1 MNYAVSHIYIYPI
14 KSLGGIQ
21 LLNALVE
28 PEGLKYDR
36 RWMLVDDEG
45 CFLSQRSLPQLC
57 LFDVSMDNQTIFI
70 THRNFPNNEISFSI
84 HAFSEENIQVKIW
97 DDEVEANLVDATI
110 DKWFSNI
117 LKTNCRLVR
126 HSTSTKRKVDNQFA
140 LKGDES
146 DSYRT
151 GFSDGFPILII
162 GEKSLDDL
170 NDKLQNKIQMNR
182 FRPNIVFSG
191 GNAFDEDN
199 FGEIEI
205 GSSKMKVV
213 KPCSRCVMTTI
224 DQHTSSRGN
233 EPLQTLSTY
242 RKTNNKIHFGQ
253 NVLVV
258 SVGEIK
264 VGDEIRI

>member
-21 LLNALVE
+21 LSKTEVE

-57 LFDVSMDNQTIFI
+57 LFDVSMENQTVFI
-70 THRNFPNNEISFSI
+70 THRNFPNSEISFPI
-84 HAFSEENIQVKIW
+84 HDFSEEKIQVKIW

-110 DKWFSNI
+110 DKWFSDI

-126 HSTSTKRKVDNQFA
+126 HSSSTKRKVDNQFA
-140 LKGDES
+140 LKGEE
-146 DSYRT
+146 T
-151 GFSDGFPILII
+151 GFSDGFPVLII

-191 GNAFDEDN
+191 GNAFDEDK

-242 RKTNNKIHFGQ
+242 RNTDNKIHFGQ